1 MKNLFAT
8 LLVAVSVPAF
18 ADSIHVTV
26 KGMVCSFCAQGITK
40 KFKAE
45 KTVESV
51 HVNLDEAFVH
61 LETKGKGDLSDDKIR
76 KIITDAGYT
85 VASIKRD

>member
-1 MKNLFAT
+1 MKK
-8 LLVAVSVPAF
+8 LLSIFVLAASGSLMAE
-18 ADSIHVTV
+18 SIHIEV

-45 KTVESV
+45 KAIDSV
-51 HVNLDEAFVH
+51 HVNLDEYFVH
-61 LETKGKGDLSDDKIR
+61 LETKSEISDERIR

-85 VASIKRD
+85 VSSIKRN